1 MVPSI
6 KAPSKGGRRT
16 YVLDTNVLLYDP
28 NALFV
33 FQEHEL
39 VIPITVIEE
48 IDRFKKDLNET
59 GRNARHVSRHL
70 DAMRAQGSLARGVPL
85 PSGGSLR
92 VDIPTSGNQL
102 PPGFSTDTNDAL
114 ILNSVLGLA
123 KGAEAGQVIFVTRD
137 TNMRLKADALGIP
150 AEDYEHAHIEFD
162 EGYSGAA
169 TLDVEAARVDEIYAS
184 GQIPAPG
191 SELYPNQFVILR
203 SVENASKTALAR
215 YDQKRAALKLVARPR
230 EAMWGRR
237 SMTPLRSPT
246 PLPVES

>member
-123 KGAEAGQVIFVTRD
+123 KGAEAGQVVFLDLDGIEEAGIALRRVLDLAGQAHQQVIGATD
-137 TNMRLKADALGIP
+137 RLGVLDAQDDVAAQVVLDGGQLEPRLLQAAADG
-150 AEDYEHAHIEFD
+150 
-162 EGYSGAA
+162 
-169 TLDVEAARVDEIYAS
+169 
-184 GQIPAPG
+184 
-191 SELYPNQFVILR
+191 
-203 SVENASKTALAR
+203 
-215 YDQKRAALKLVARPR
+215 VAQ
-230 EAMWGRR
+230 
-237 SMTPLRSPT
+237 
-246 PLPVES
+246 